1 MFALI
6 DCNNFYASC
15 ERVFQ
20 PQLEKHPIVI
30 LSNNDGCVIS
40 RSNEAKKIGIP
51 MGAPAFK
58 YKHILK
64 KYNVKI
70 FSSNFPLYADMS
82 DRVMKILNTYSPN
95 FEIYS
100 IDEAFIKF
108 NGFKHF
114 NLKEESL
121 NMVKKVH
128 KWTGIPISVG
138 LAPTKGLAKIAN
150 KIAKKYSTK
159 TKGLYQI
166 DSEEKRIKALKW
178 TAIEDVWGIGRK
190 HTEKLKKVGAFTA
203 YDFVNISDF
212 WVKKNMSILELR
224 LKKDLEG
231 LSCIKLDETIPSKK
245 SISTTRSF
253 KNILFSLNDLE
264 ERISSYTSNCAEK
277 LRSQRSCCNSLLIF
291 IASDPFKLKSSY
303 YKNST
308 VINLPFAT
316 DSSII
321 LNKFALRGLYK
332 IYQKNIG
339 YKKAGII
346 LLDLKPVKNRQ
357 LNFFNNKID
366 RDQNLM
372 AAIDKMNMRFNNK
385 IKLATQDLNETWKMK
400 QENLSKRYTTRLDE
414 IITIQNKN

>member
-1 MFALI
+1 M
-6 DCNNFYASC
+6 
-15 ERVFQ
+15 
-20 PQLEKHPIVI
+20 I

-70 FSSNFPLYADMS
+70 FSSNFRLYADMS

-166 DSEEKRIKALKW
+166 DNEEKRIKALKW
-178 TAIEDVWGIGRK
+178 TAIE
-190 HTEKLKKVGAFTA
+190 
-203 YDFVNISDF
+203 
-212 WVKKNMSILELR
+212 
-224 LKKDLEG
+224 
-231 LSCIKLDETIPSKK
+231 LS
-245 SISTTRSF
+245 
-253 KNILFSLNDLE
+253 
-264 ERISSYTSNCAEK
+264 
-277 LRSQRSCCNSLLIF
+277 LIH
-291 IASDPFKLKSSY
+291 I
-303 YKNST
+303 
-308 VINLPFAT
+308 
-316 DSSII
+316 
-321 LNKFALRGLYK
+321 
-332 IYQKNIG
+332 
-339 YKKAGII
+339 
-346 LLDLKPVKNRQ
+346 
-357 LNFFNNKID
+357 
-366 RDQNLM
+366 
-372 AAIDKMNMRFNNK
+372 
-385 IKLATQDLNETWKMK
+385 
-400 QENLSKRYTTRLDE
+400 
-414 IITIQNKN
+414 

>member
-20 PQLEKHPIVI
+20 PQLEKDPIVI

-58 YKHILK
+58 YKNIFK

-70 FSSNFPLYADMS
+70 FSSNFPLYGDMS
-82 DRVMKILNTYSPN
+82 DRVMKILDTYSPD

-114 NLKEESL
+114 ALKEKSL
-121 NMVKKVH
+121 DMVKKVRE
-128 KWTGIPISVG
+128 WTGIPISVG
-138 LAPTKGLAKIAN
+138 VAPTKGLAKIAN
-150 KIAKKYSTK
+150 KIAKKYSIK
-159 TKGLYQI
+159 TKGVYII
-166 DSEEKRIKALKW
+166 DNEEKRIKALKW
-178 TAIEDVWGIGRK
+178 TAIKDVWGIGRK
-190 HTEKLKKVGAFTA
+190 HTEKLKKFGVFTA

-212 WVKKNMSILELR
+212 WIKKNMSILELR

-264 ERISSYTSNCAEK
+264 ERISSYTGNCAEK
-277 LRSQRSCCNSLLIF
+277 LRSQKSCCNSLLIF
-291 IASDPFKLKSSY
+291 IASDPFKLKSKY
-303 YKNST
+303 CKNST
-308 VINLPFAT
+308 IINLPFTT

-321 LNKFALRGLYK
+321 LNKFALKALHE
-332 IYQKNIG
+332 IYQKDIG

-346 LLDLKPVKNRQ
+346 LLNLKPNRSKQ
-357 LNFFNNKID
+357 LNLFNNKIN
-366 RDQNLM
+366 RDENLM
-372 AAIDKMNMRFNNK
+372 DAIDKMNMKFNNK

-400 QENLSKRYTTRLDE
+400 QENLSKRYTTKLDE
-414 IITIQNKN
+414 IITVQNKK